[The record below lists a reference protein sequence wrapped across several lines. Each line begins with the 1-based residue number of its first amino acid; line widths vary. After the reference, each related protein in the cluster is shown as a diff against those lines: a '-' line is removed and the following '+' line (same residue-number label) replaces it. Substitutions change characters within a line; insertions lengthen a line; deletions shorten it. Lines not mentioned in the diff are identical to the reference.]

1 MILMVHLGGS
11 QGHPYSYIPGASR
24 ALTVGTPYAR
34 AARTQ
39 VMVPQLPL
47 NAARPLPPDLEG
59 GENEVPQI
67 RGVFLNYEP
76 IHTKNWL

>member
-1 MILMVHLGGS
+1 
-11 QGHPYSYIPGASR
+11 
-24 ALTVGTPYAR
+24 
-34 AARTQ
+34 
-39 VMVPQLPL
+39 MVPQLPL
-47 NAARPLPPDLEG
+47 NAAGPLPPDIEG

>member
-1 MILMVHLGGS
+1 MQAWVAKNVTFSIQTRS
-11 QGHPYSYIPGASR
+11 AQ
-24 ALTVGTPYAR
+24 AR
-34 AARTQ
+34 AQ